1 MTSVHTEKGKAMSKY
16 EEYKHIYVPEKYLK
30 ELEQKAK
37 DSEYFRGRVDGMEY
51 VIDSLENAFIGA
63 DNE

>member
-1 MTSVHTEKGKAMSKY
+1 MESNSFVTVAK
-16 EEYKHIYVPEKYLK
+16 EYLM

-51 VIDSLENAFIGA
+51 VVDALQEALKGKESE
-63 DNE
+63 